1 MINII
6 SSYEMI
12 KNSFQNKV
20 FFLQKSY
27 FLWPITEICMK
38 LGFFFLRRLRLKP
51 QQCLEIWLL
60 QCSKWCFSFSG
71 SCHTKIIERRNNIWL
86 TDRLRKW
93 RKLFLTTIEQIIDCH
108 WHPYFQFKI
117 WFFLFK
123 NIWKWILKS
132 PSFNSN
138 HLGWILT
145 MRQL

>member
-20 FFLQKSY
+20 FFPSKKAIFFGPSRKSA
-27 FLWPITEICMK
+27 WNWD
-38 LGFFFLRRLRLKP
+38 FFLRRLRLKP

-117 WFFLFK
+117 WVFFVQK
-123 NIWKWILKS
+123 HLKMDFEV
-132 PSFNSN
+132 P
-138 HLGWILT
+138 LI
-145 MRQL
+145 